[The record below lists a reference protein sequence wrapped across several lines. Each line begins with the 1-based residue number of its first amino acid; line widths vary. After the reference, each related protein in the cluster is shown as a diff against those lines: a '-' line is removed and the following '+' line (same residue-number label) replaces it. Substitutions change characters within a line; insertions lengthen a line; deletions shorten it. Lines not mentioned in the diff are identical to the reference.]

1 MWRKAILLS
10 LREKKVFTIFTLIY
24 TILIFLTSLFWDL
37 AIKGEMGVSA
47 NYFLA
52 IFFGTSLLLSLL
64 YAWILVS
71 RKRRVWA
78 TFKCIG
84 YTNKNIMVLISG
96 MILFTTIIGFIIVIE
111 VLFHYTAAITYL
123 KSANFLSG
131 ISAISDMP
139 EILIGLIPVIITST
153 LFIVVQ
159 LIAFTLVYRK
169 VLKVRPII
177 ALKKVG
183 E

>member
-1 MWRKAILLS
+1 MALRMWRKAVLLS
-10 LREKKVFTIFTLIY
+10 LREKKIFTVFTLIY
-24 TILIFLTSLFWDL
+24 TILIFLTSLF
-37 AIKGEMGVSA
+37 INIGVSGGLGQTA
-47 NYFLA
+47 WMFVF
-52 IFFGTSLLLSLL
+52 IFFGTSLFLSLL

-84 YTNKNIMVLISG
+84 YTNGNILVLVSG
-96 MILFTTIIGFIIVIE
+96 MIFFTTLIGFLIVIE
-111 VLFHYTAAITYL
+111 ILFHYAAIIAYINQTGI
-123 KSANFLSG
+123 NFSVL
-131 ISAISDMP
+131 
-139 EILIGLIPVIITST
+139 ILVDLLPVIITSGI
-153 LFIVVQ
+153 FIFVQ
-159 LIAFTLVYRK
+159 ILAFILAYRK

>member
-24 TILIFLTSLFWDL
+24 TVLIFLTSLFWDL
-37 AIKGEMGVSA
+37 ALPNAARSSELSGASL
-47 NYFLA
+47 FLA
-52 IFFGTSLLLSLL
+52 IFFGASLFLSLL

-84 YTNKNIMVLISG
+84 YTNKNIISLVSG
-96 MILFTTIIGFIIVIE
+96 MILFTTIIGFFVVIE

-123 KSANFLSG
+123 QSASIFL
-131 ISAISDMP
+131 DMP
-139 EILIGLIPVIITST
+139 VILIRLLPVIITSA
-153 LFIVVQ
+153 LFIFVQ
-159 LIAFTLVYRK
+159 VLAFILVYRK

>member
-1 MWRKAILLS
+1 MMRMWRKAILLS
-10 LREKKVFTIFTLIY
+10 LREKKIFTVFTLIY
-24 TILIFLTSLFWDL
+24 TTLIFLTSFFIGLGFRGELGEL
-37 AIKGEMGVSA
+37 AW
-47 NYFLA
+47 YFVL
-52 IFFGTSLLLSLL
+52 IFFGTSLFLSLL

-84 YTNKNIMVLISG
+84 YTNKDILVLVSG
-96 MILFTTIIGFIIVIE
+96 IIFFTTLVGFFIVIE
-111 VLFHYTAAITYL
+111 VLFHYAAIVAYL
-123 KSANFLSG
+123 NQLPEFDLLTTLVDLLPVV
-131 ISAISDMP
+131 ITSAI
-139 EILIGLIPVIITST
+139 
-153 LFIVVQ
+153 FIFVQ
-159 LIAFTLVYRK
+159 IIAFILAYRK